1 MDTLPPC
8 QQNIEIGVI
17 TVVTIFTEARSPY
30 KLITMKREIP
40 GQCKVIP
47 GSLDRLLKLVKSLD
61 CPGQP
66 WMVGNYGS
74 SPIQHCNCRR
84 TCRSGS
90 GNRKKGG
97 GGGGGETMGKKL
109 ALPMPMRARGP
120 SMQNNAWEIVWESK
134 KCVSAHKKS
143 RRKI

>member
-1 MDTLPPC
+1 MDQAPFSTVIVEGHAGADPG
-8 QQNIEIGVI
+8 IE
-17 TVVTIFTEARSPY
+17 
-30 KLITMKREIP
+30 
-40 GQCKVIP
+40 
-47 GSLDRLLKLVKSLD
+47 
-61 CPGQP
+61 
-66 WMVGNYGS
+66 
-74 SPIQHCNCRR
+74 
-84 TCRSGS
+84 
-90 GNRKKGG
+90 KK